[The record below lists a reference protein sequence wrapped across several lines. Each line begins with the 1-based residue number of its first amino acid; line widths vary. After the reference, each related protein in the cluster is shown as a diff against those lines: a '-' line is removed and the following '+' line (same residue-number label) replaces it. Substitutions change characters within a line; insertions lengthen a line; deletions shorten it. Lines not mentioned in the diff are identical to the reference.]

1 MIGIIE
7 TLLAVVFIF
16 KLLLAF
22 GVSVV
27 SFLVVKKIVRFMGF
41 KEYENEF
48 GFLAF
53 LLSFVVVYFYFLASI
68 IVTAISVVTFYFFGS
83 SILIFLTFLAVLLK

>member
-1 MIGIIE
+1 MMGIIE

-16 KLLLAF
+16 KLLIAF

-27 SFLVVKKIVRFMGF
+27 SFLIIKKLARFMGF

-53 LLSFVVVYFYFLASI
+53 LLTFVIVYFYFLASL
-68 IVTAISVVTFYFFGS
+68 IVTAIGVITFYFFGS
-83 SILIFLTFLAVLLK
+83 SILIFLTFLALLLK